1 MKIALDYDGTYS
13 ADPKYWRDFIGLSLE
28 HGHDVRIVT
37 HRHEELDNLT
47 GKVPDGVKV
56 IYTDGVAKEWFCKRR
71 GDFWSPD
78 VWIDDR
84 PRGIL
89 ENGPL
94 TQEQIVEW
102 RESLKKV
109 A

>member
-1 MKIALDYDGTYS
+1 MKIAVDYDGTYS
-13 ADPKYWRDFIGLSLE
+13 AAPDMWSDIISIMKS
-28 HGHDVRIVT
+28 HGADVRIVT
-37 HRHEELDNLT
+37 HRHEVLDNIDN
-47 GKVPDGVKV
+47 VIDPPVKV

-78 VWIDDR
+78 VWVDDR
-84 PRGIL
+84 PRTIF